1 MTIEEFKKM
10 EAKKNRG
17 KAMASEHDL
26 QVTCV
31 NWFHLAYPKHTI
43 YAIPNGGARTPAGAR
58 ALKAEG
64 VLAGIPD
71 LHIPIPNKDYHSLYI
86 EIKNG
91 KSNGLN
97 ENQKKIIPIL
107 ESYGNMV
114 CVCRNFD
121 EFREAVDAYFG

>member
-1 MTIEEFKKM
+1 MTIEEFNKM
-10 EAKKNRG
+10 QAKKNRG

-31 NWFHLAYPKHTI
+31 NWFRMVYPQYLI

-64 VLAGIPD
+64 VLAGICD
-71 LHIPIPNKDYHSLYI
+71 LHIPIACKGFHSMYI
-86 EIKNG
+86 ELKNG
-91 KSNGLN
+91 KSNNLN
-97 ENQKKIIPIL
+97 ENQKKVIPIL

-114 CVCRNFD
+114 CVCRTFD
-121 EFREAVDAYFG
+121 EFREAVSAYFE